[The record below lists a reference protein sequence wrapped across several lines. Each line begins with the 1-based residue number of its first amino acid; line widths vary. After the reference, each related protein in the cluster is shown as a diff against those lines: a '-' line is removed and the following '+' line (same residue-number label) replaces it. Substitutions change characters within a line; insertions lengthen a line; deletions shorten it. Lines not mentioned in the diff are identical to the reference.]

1 MGFGDLASQIIMFV
15 AIITVSITFVFVLNE
30 ISQDTQSSLAEKQKI
45 DQSRILTD
53 INFDSIHY
61 SDSKLKIYLKNVGG
75 TKFRPSSID
84 FYLNGEFINNSL
96 ISKEIVLET
105 DDIEKGVFNKNEILY
120 VEINKSLTK
129 GLEHNIFISLN
140 NGYQNSEKF
149 YP

>member
-75 TKFRPSSID
+75 TKFRPSTID